1 MDNKAI
7 NKHMTTTTQD
17 NQPKI
22 QKKPDERGSIHVQG
36 HIKIFDP
43 QTKEVFVNKRNAI
56 HYENM
61 SIALAQNIANKGTNF
76 ITEMHFGNGGT
87 TVDPTG
93 VITYLPT
100 NTNVQNA
107 DLYNPT
113 YYKIVD
119 NTNAAN
125 TDPLRNNITVNHTPG
140 LVYTDIV
147 VTCLLDYGEPS
158 GQAVFD
164 NSQSLNGDFVFD
176 ELGLFGSIAGASGL
190 GAGLPL
196 LTHVIFSPVQ
206 KALNRLIQIDYTV
219 RIQTLTN
226 LSSTA

>member
-1 MDNKAI
+1 MDKEAI
-7 NKHMTTTTQD
+7 NKNMTTTTQD
-17 NQPKI
+17 LQPKK
-22 QKKPDERGSIHVQG
+22 QPDERGGIHLQG

-43 QTKEVFVNKRNAI
+43 VTKEVFVDKRNAI
-56 HYENM
+56 HYENF
-61 SIALAQNIANKGTNF
+61 SVCLAENAANKGTKF

-107 DLYNPT
+107 DLYSPQ

-119 NTNAAN
+119 DTNAAN
-125 TDPLRNNITVNHTPG
+125 TDATRNKITVTHTPG
-140 LVYTDIV
+140 LIYTDIIIS
-147 VTCLLDYGEPS
+147 CLLDYGEPS

-164 NSQSLNGDFVFD
+164 NSQDLNGQFVFD
-176 ELGLFGSIAGASGL
+176 ELGLKGYSSTGEGL
-190 GAGLPL
+190 GKL

-206 KALNRLIQIDYTV
+206 KSLNRLIQIDYTV

-226 LSSTA
+226 LT

>member
-1 MDNKAI
+1 MLL
-7 NKHMTTTTQD
+7 
-17 NQPKI
+17 
-22 QKKPDERGSIHVQG
+22 QG

-43 QTKEVFVNKRNAI
+43 ESEEVYVDKRNAI

-61 SIALAQNIANKGTNF
+61 SEALALNVSNKNSQF
-76 ITEMHFGNGGT
+76 ISEMHFGNGGT

-107 DLYNPT
+107 DLYSPQ

-119 NTNAAN
+119 NTNSAN
-125 TDPLRNNITVNHTPG
+125 ADPTRNKIEVIHTPG
-140 LVYTDIV
+140 FIYTDIV
-147 VTCLLDYGEPS
+147 ISCLLDYGEPS

-164 NSQSLNGDFVFD
+164 NSQTLNGDFVFD
-176 ELGLFGSIAGASGL
+176 ELGLKGFTTS
-190 GAGLPL
+190 GAGLGKL

-206 KALNRLIQIDYTV
+206 KSLNRLIQIDYTV

-226 LSSTA
+226 LT

>member
-1 MDNKAI
+1 MDNNAI
-7 NKHMTTTTQD
+7 NKNMTTTTQD
-17 NQPKI
+17 IQPKK
-22 QKKPDERGSIHVQG
+22 QPDERGGIHIQG

-43 QTKEVFVNKRNAI
+43 ETKEVFVDKRNAI

-61 SIALAQNIANKGTNF
+61 SQALALSVANKGYGF

-107 DLYNPT
+107 DLYSPQ

-119 NTNAAN
+119 DTNAAN
-125 TDPLRNNITVNHTPG
+125 TDPTRNKITVTHTPG
-140 LVYTDIV
+140 LIYSDIV
-147 VTCLLDYGEPS
+147 VSCLLDYGEPS

-164 NSQSLNGDFVFD
+164 NSQDLNSDFVFD
-176 ELGLFGSIAGASGL
+176 ELGLKGYTADGEGL
-190 GAGLPL
+190 GKL

-206 KALNRLIQIDYTV
+206 KSLNRLIQIDYTV

-226 LSSTA
+226 LSTT

>member
-1 MDNKAI
+1 MDNNAI
-7 NKHMTTTTQD
+7 NKNMTTQTKENTQKR
-17 NQPKI
+17 Q
-22 QKKPDERGSIHVQG
+22 PDERGSFHVQG

-43 QTKEVFVNKRNAI
+43 ETKEVFVDKRNAI

-61 SIALAQNIANKGTNF
+61 SESIAQMLSNKGTGF
-76 ITEMHFGNGGT
+76 IYQMWFGNGGT

-113 YYKIVD
+113 YAKIVD
-119 NTNAAN
+119 DTNATN
-125 TDPLRNNITVNHTPG
+125 SDPLRNKITVNHTPG
-140 LVYTDIV
+140 QIYTDILV
-147 VTCLLDYGEPS
+147 SCLLDYGEPS

-164 NSQSLNGDFVFD
+164 NSQDLNGEYVFD
-176 ELGLFGSIAGASGL
+176 ELGLKGYDLSTQSTGK
-190 GAGLPL
+190 L

-206 KALNRLIQIDYTV
+206 KSLNRLIQIDYTV

-226 LSSTA
+226 LSTTA

>member
-7 NKHMTTTTQD
+7 NKHMTTTTQE

-22 QKKPDERGSIHVQG
+22 QKQPDERGSIYVQG

-125 TDPLRNNITVNHTPG
+125 TDPLRNNITINHTPG